1 MSTEPT
7 PSRRSRGELREL
19 VVSAAIDLIRT
30 EGLGVVSTT
39 LTYQRVFEHLEATK
53 GIRVT
58 RASVHERIW
67 DSQLGFQTDV
77 LAAVDPWNTASP
89 AATLDPA
96 FDVFERTSDWPP
108 LDRMREMT
116 RVAADLTQVASEADP
131 LYYSWVGMTMSLA
144 KDPSVDFDS
153 EAVIADSVGQA
164 NKEILSRV
172 MDILRTLGGALGVRP
187 KTDLFQNSEDGW
199 LLLVMLGTSLSEG
212 ATVRTR
218 FSADELPNVWLA
230 TGQEGELQEW
240 TAFAVGYWALL
251 QAFIEIDPEVHP
263 DLVD

>member
-7 PSRRSRGELREL
+7 PSRRSRSELREL

-67 DSQLGFQTDV
+67 DSQSDFQNAV
-77 LAAVDPWNTASP
+77 LLRANHWETTTGE
-89 AATLDPA
+89 TLDHALEA
-96 FDVFERTSDWPP
+96 FARTDGLSPW
-108 LDRMREMT
+108 LRLREMT
-116 RVAADLTQVASEADP
+116 RVSATHALAAAESDP
-131 LYYSWVGMTMSLA
+131 LYYSWVGATMSMA
-144 KDPSVDFDS
+144 KDSNVDAAKMRDLADATAAAYAEIDDRIIGLLVSLANVLGFRPKANLFRDPDS
-153 EAVIADSVGQA
+153 GLQLIA
-164 NKEILSRV
+164 R
-172 MDILRTLGGALGVRP
+172 LGVA
-187 KTDLFQNSEDGW
+187 
-199 LLLVMLGTSLSEG
+199 LSEG
-212 ATVRTR
+212 ASVRTR
-218 FSADELPNVWLA
+218 FDPRQLPDRILP
-230 TGQEGELQEW
+230 TGPDGEDQTWSE
-240 TAFAVGYWALL
+240 FALGYWALL